1 MRNFIAVLLAAI
13 LATSAVAADRPVGP
27 ETGQARSSADQ
38 NDNTSE
44 ADGGGWNPA
53 GGFPERQG
61 AGAPSELA
69 YDQDYRHCWR
79 CRWGWCF
86 PVPCG

>member
-1 MRNFIAVLLAAI
+1 MRNFIVVLLAAF
-13 LATSAVAADRPVGP
+13 LATSAGAADRPVGP

-38 NDNTSE
+38 VSSPGGPDS
-44 ADGGGWNPA
+44 GGWYPT
-53 GGFPERQG
+53 GGFPVRHVSEV
-61 AGAPSELA
+61 PSELA
-69 YDQDYRHCWR
+69 YDQNYRHCWR